1 MKQATGKS
9 SGFLNKDNWNLSK
22 YADIAFALAI
32 TVILLILLFPIS
44 THILDFMLA
53 LSITSSI
60 LILMT
65 CLFISKPLEL
75 SSFPTILLVTAIM
88 RLSLNIASTRL
99 ILANGHTGLS
109 AAGEVIR
116 AFGSFVMQ
124 GNLVIGVIV
133 FAILT
138 IINFVVIT
146 KGSGR
151 IAEVAARFSLDA
163 MPGKQMAIDAD
174 LSAGLIDEDTAK
186 KRRKDLEDES
196 TFFGSMDGANK
207 FVRGDAIAGL
217 LITFINFIGGVVIG
231 VVQRDMNFS
240 DALHTYTILTI
251 GDGLVSQIPA
261 LVISLA
267 AGLLVSRSGVVG
279 SAEKA
284 IFGQLSHYP
293 QALIV
298 SSLLMALMALM
309 PGIPAIPFF
318 TLSAITGGIA
328 WNIKR
333 GIQKTGG
340 KPKERSER
348 GETTK
353 AEGEK
358 AQDAGGE
365 ESISASLKIESVRLE
380 LGYSLLSLIN
390 YSKGHRLTEQIKAM
404 RKQMAKDLGFIMPAV
419 RIQDN
424 MQLPTNTYV
433 IYVKDIECG
442 RAVIRH
448 DKLMIMDPKGGE
460 IAIEGEDTKEPAFG
474 IAARWIEE
482 DKREEALFYGYTVVD
497 PPTVITTHL
506 TEIVKENIT
515 ELLSYT
521 ETQKLLDEIGD
532 DHRKL
537 VTDTVPNAI
546 TVANLQK
553 ILQSLLSENV
563 SIRDLPSI
571 LEAITEIG
579 KSTTSLITIIEHVRV
594 KLARQISFSCANAEN
609 IIPMVVLSTDW
620 EQAFV
625 ENLVGSGED
634 KHLSM
639 SPSRIQEFI
648 NECNKIFDELAFQG
662 EAPIL
667 LVSPMVRPYVRSIM
681 ERFRPLT
688 PVLSQNEIHAKAKIK
703 TICQL

>member
-9 SGFLNKDNWNLSK
+9 SGFLNKDNWNFSK

-333 GIQKTGG
+333 GLQKTGG
-340 KPKERSER
+340 KPKESSDR
-348 GETTK
+348 GEATK
-353 AEGEK
+353 AEREK
-358 AQDAGGE
+358 SQDAGSE

-571 LEAITEIG
+571 LEAIAEIG

-688 PVLSQNEIHAKAKIK
+688 PVLSQNEIHVKAKIK
-703 TICQL
+703 TIGQL